1 MLPARPQST
10 SVSQFEVLDVA
21 WAEDAGGDTLEAA
34 LLTHVAAEAGA
45 ALNADVAGNPR
56 AMAKL
61 RKQVRAHARRWRI
74 QVRMGG
80 GACGGRLVVREQA
93 RGPGREARLHTP
105 PCLACTA
112 QATFGSV

>member
-80 GACGGRLVVREQA
+80 GACVTQVSSAALRSHPCACAPRSSA
-93 RGPGREARLHTP
+93 PRRSCP
-105 PCLACTA
+105 PTR
-112 QATFGSV
+112 T